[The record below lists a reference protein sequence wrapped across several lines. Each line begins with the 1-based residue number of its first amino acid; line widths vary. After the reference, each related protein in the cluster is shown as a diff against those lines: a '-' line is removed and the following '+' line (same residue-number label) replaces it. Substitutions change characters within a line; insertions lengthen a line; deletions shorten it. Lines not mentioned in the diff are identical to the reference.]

1 MEELSSLIIVYMIVF
16 IIWGVIWGFATRTVI
31 YNKGYDKNWFW
42 WGFIF
47 GFIAFIV
54 ALTKRDISVGAANP
68 SANGTYVQP
77 QKTDAADEL
86 KKYKE
91 LFDQGVITEAEFK
104 NVKDRL
110 LKTM

>member
-1 MEELSSLIIVYMIVF
+1 MEEFVGIIAILI
-16 IIWGVIWGFATRTVI
+16 WCAIWGFATRAVI

-91 LFDQGVITEAEFK
+91 LFDQGIITEAEFK

-110 LKTM
+110 LKIM